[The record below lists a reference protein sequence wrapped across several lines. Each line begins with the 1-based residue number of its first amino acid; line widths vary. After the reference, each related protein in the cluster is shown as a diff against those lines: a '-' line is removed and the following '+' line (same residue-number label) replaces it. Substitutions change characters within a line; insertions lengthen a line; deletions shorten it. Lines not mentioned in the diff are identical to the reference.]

1 MKKVKFTVLSAI
13 AVTMIGTA
21 GFAGEDGDEC
31 IPDCEPPADTAGNPS
46 NGKPVGNSPWDGITG
61 NSANNSGGSGAPI
74 AATMNGQR
82 SDTPY
87 AQPGGKGN
95 GPSSANK

>member
-1 MKKVKFTVLSAI
+1 ML
-13 AVTMIGTA
+13 GTA
-21 GFAGEDGDEC
+21 SFAEGED
-31 IPDCEPPADTAGNPS
+31 EPPVGCLNECEEPSGPGNPG

-61 NSANNSGGSGAPI
+61 NSGNNGGGPDAAP
-74 AATMNGQR
+74 MNGQR

-95 GPSSANK
+95 GPSNANKD